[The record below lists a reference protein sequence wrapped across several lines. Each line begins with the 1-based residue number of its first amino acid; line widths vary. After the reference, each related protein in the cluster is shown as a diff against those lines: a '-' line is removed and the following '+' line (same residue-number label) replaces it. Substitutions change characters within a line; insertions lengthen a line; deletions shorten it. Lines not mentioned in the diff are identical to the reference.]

1 MSDPARAAQALDI
14 DAVLFDLD
22 GTLVDTAPDLAGAL
36 NCLRRDRGLAALEVA
51 ALRPYAS
58 AGARGLIGA
67 GFEIAPDHEH
77 YPGLRDAFLAHYEA
91 AICVDSQLF
100 DEMETVLAELER
112 RGLRWGI
119 VTNKAT
125 RFTQPLMAALTLPF
139 TPHVIVCGDTTAHA
153 KPHPAP
159 LLHAAQALQVAPA
172 RCLYVG
178 DSERDVTAALA
189 AGMQVIVA
197 RYGYIEPHEHPDMW
211 PAHGHIEHPR
221 ELIAWLPRAAQIR

>member
-1 MSDPARAAQALDI
+1 MSGAHALDV

-36 NCLRRDRGLAALEVA
+36 NCLRRDRGLDALELD

-67 GFEIAPDHEH
+67 GLAIKPDHED
-77 YPGLRDAFLAHYEA
+77 YAALRDAFLAHYEA
-91 AICVDSQLF
+91 AICVESQLF
-100 DEMETVLAELER
+100 AEMERVLGELER
-112 RGLRWGI
+112 RKLRWGI

-125 RFTQPLMAALTLPF
+125 RFTEPLIAALTLPF
-139 TPHVIVCGDTTAHA
+139 TPDVVVCGDTTEHA

-159 LLHAAQALQVAPA
+159 LLHAAHALGVTPV

-197 RYGYIEPHEHPDMW
+197 RYGYIEPHEAPDAW

-221 ELIAWLPRAAQIR
+221 ELIAWLPNRST